1 MSSSPRVSCGEPRS
15 IRNTHTPSSSLL
27 AGTLQ
32 ATPMLLS
39 DVLWQDDIP
48 LFHLY
53 TSPVRPGCRTAGFG
67 LIRGIPSGW
76 RSCGDPSSRL
86 LATIG
91 PAAVVISSN
100 PIPSRSSFLFQF
112 VSSASQ
118 PGAPYDEPS
127 SIYSTSSTRYRT
139 GTRRGSNDSLSPITY
154 PPGFVRHAVKVPSR
168 LPA

>member
-1 MSSSPRVSCGEPRS
+1 MSCPLRASCSKPRS
-15 IRNTHTPSSSLL
+15 IHDPPTPSTGRI
-27 AGTLQ
+27 AGTFQ

-39 DVLWQDDIP
+39 DVLWRDDIP
-48 LFHLY
+48 LSHPY